1 MTPCTSLIYLLATTL
16 STNLWCDQIM
26 IWRIKWLMPI
36 SHPLSQVLLKSTSKP
51 PLHSNHPQ
59 LHLTLDWFCKSACHL
74 GHASKGE
81 VAGYV
86 SFCMWPYAYVSHS
99 TLVLTPPSFVSL
111 SLLDDLP
118 SLVSATVLLLAG
130 SPWSEGERER
140 GRVHGRAMILGRIR
154 CKPPY
159 PLSRFAWPVGYYDQ
173 RPACNPT
180 PSSTL
185 SLASPSL

>member
-1 MTPCTSLIYLLATTL
+1 MHTSLIYLLATTL
-16 STNLWCDQIM
+16 STNLWCAQIM
-26 IWRIKWLMPI
+26 IWRIKWLMSI

-59 LHLTLDWFCKSACHL
+59 LHLTLDWFCKGACHL

-86 SFCMWPYAYVSHS
+86 SFCIWPYAYVSHS
-99 TLVLTPPSFVSL
+99 TLVITPPSFLSL
-111 SLLDDLP
+111 SLGRPPQP
-118 SLVSATVLLLAG
+118 SFSYSTPFVWISLE
-130 SPWSEGERER
+130 WMRKRER
-140 GRVHGRAMILGRIR
+140 GRVHGRARILGRIR

-159 PLSRFAWPVGYYDQ
+159 PLSRFAWPVGYHDQ

-185 SLASPSL
+185 SLVSPSL